1 MNTDW
6 MKDTGQVHLIRMEF
20 RSDVHACSVAKLCL
34 TFTIPWT
41 VARQAPLSMGFP
53 RQEHWSVLFSPSP
66 GDAPDQGPN
75 YVSRFG
81 RRIFF
86 FFLFY

>member
-34 TFTIPWT
+34 TISQY
-41 VARQAPLSMGFP
+41 RGL
-53 RQEHWSVLFSPSP
+53 
-66 GDAPDQGPN
+66 
-75 YVSRFG
+75 
-81 RRIFF
+81 
-86 FFLFY
+86 